1 MLTLPARVRRNRRHD
16 PDDWQRTDGGV
27 YVPRVPM
34 RGGMVRRGMGMGFE
48 PAGCCCVYS
57 CTGCSDVIPQTLE
70 VDCTFT
76 GFGATTKCP
85 NCPDLN
91 DTFRLTWREGVQSPY
106 CQWQYQ
112 FDPSPCFSVDFIVL
126 RFAANYTPGTYG
138 WELAIQFEIDGRLY
152 DSYVFKSLEVT
163 NEWNC
168 NAFEE
173 HTFNLVFQEWTYP
186 EGDWPG
192 GPLCDPTDATCSLKS
207 VVV

>member
-1 MLTLPARVRRNRRHD
+1 MGGILGNEAWRRSNGGLWLPRAFGM
-16 PDDWQRTDGGV
+16 PETV
-27 YVPRVPM
+27 Y
-34 RGGMVRRGMGMGFE
+34 GW
-48 PAGCCCVYS
+48 CCCGEPEAVYS
-57 CTGCSDVIPQTLE
+57 CLGCISVIPQTLE

-91 DTFRLTWREGVQSPY
+91 DTFRLTWEEGVQSPY

-112 FDPSPCFSVDFIVL
+112 FDPSPCSSVDFLVL

-138 WELAIQFEIDGRLY
+138 WELAIQFEMDGHLY